1 MNLFDAIFTHDPS
14 SPAIYFGR
22 RRMTYGDLRAETLRM
37 ARIIRSL
44 GARRGDRIAL
54 LLHDSPEFV
63 EAFIATCS
71 LGAIAVPI
79 NMALR
84 RDEQCSILHNS
95 GANLLLVEGDSC
107 HTLLTHAPEKLR
119 SARNVVYVDRT
130 EETADGVA
138 DEVGQSFSIS
148 EERLRNPP
156 VALHSLSYL
165 RKEISETPD
174 PEFQNPA
181 DDDPAFI
188 LYTSGSTG
196 EPKGAVHSQAHIF
209 YTNQTFCR
217 EVLQLT
223 PQDRLFSSSRLPFAY
238 GLGNSFS
245 FPLLNGATTILT
257 SAKPTPDV
265 ISMVFDDSRP
275 TIFFGVPVVYNLL
288 LEHHRTRKQLDCSS
302 LRLCVSAGEALPS
315 HLGEEWER
323 EFGIQLLDGIGST
336 EMLHMFM
343 SNHANDVRYGSSG
356 RLLDG
361 YDARLLDENGKPAP
375 ENTEGNLW
383 IKGDSAALGYWENPA
398 ATETTFVNDWVRT
411 GDLYRYDTD
420 GYWFHMGRSD
430 DCFKSSGQWVSPVE
444 VEGVLLRHPGAAR
457 VAVVEDFDSD
467 ELPCAC
473 AFVVKQDVESDSGQ
487 LEQELRSLAAESLP
501 RFKQP
506 RKYVFV
512 AELPYTATGKIQR
525 FKLRQDLRAGRTMN
539 SIQETYAPNL
549 ACFGCGPANPKGLH
563 VRSFPNGDE
572 VVAEWQ
578 ASKEYEAFE
587 GMLNGGIIG
596 TLLDCHCNW
605 AAAYHLMKKTGADKP
620 PCTVTA
626 DYAIKLLRPTPTD
639 RPIKLVARV
648 VESTDTRAAV
658 EGELIAHDKVCATCT
673 GTFVAVKPGH
683 PAYHR
688 W

>member
-22 RRMTYGDLRAETLRM
+22 RKMTYGDLRAETLRM
-37 ARIIRSL
+37 GQWISSL

-63 EAFIATCS
+63 EAFIAICS

-84 RDEQCSILHNS
+84 HDEQCSILHNS
-95 GANLLLVEGDSC
+95 GANLLLIESEAC

-119 SARNVVYVDRT
+119 SLENVVYVERT
-130 EETADGVA
+130 EESRVEA
-138 DEVGQSFSIS
+138 IN
-148 EERLRNPP
+148 EEHPFLT
-156 VALHSLSYL
+156 LHSLNHL
-165 RKEISETPD
+165 RGKVTEDPD
-174 PEFQNPA
+174 PEFQGGA
-181 DDDPAFI
+181 EDDPAFI

-196 EPKGAVHSQAHIF
+196 EPKGAVHTQAHIF
-209 YTNQTFCR
+209 YTKETFCR

-223 PQDRLFSSSRLPFAY
+223 PADRLFSSSRLPFAY

-257 SAKPTPDV
+257 SAKPSPDV
-265 ISMVFDDSRP
+265 IERVFIDQKP

-288 LEHHRTRKQLDCSS
+288 LEHHRTKSKLDCSS
-302 LRLCVSAGEALPS
+302 LRMCVSAGEALPA

-323 EFGIQLLDGIGST
+323 EFGVQLLDGIGST

-343 SNHANDVRYGSSG
+343 SNHHNDVRYGSSG
-356 RLLDG
+356 RLLEG
-361 YDARLLDENGKPAP
+361 YDARLLDETGEPAP
-375 ENTEGNLW
+375 ENAEGNLW
-383 IKGDSAALGYWENPA
+383 IKGVSAALGYWENPA
-398 ATETTFVNDWVRT
+398 ATERTFVNGWVRT
-411 GDLYRYDTD
+411 GDLYRCDPD

-444 VEGVLLRHPGAAR
+444 VEGVLLRHAR
-457 VAVVEDFDSD
+457 VARAAVVEDFDSD
-467 ELPCAC
+467 QLPCAC
-473 AFVVKQDVESDSGQ
+473 AFVVKQDVEFDSGK
-487 LEQELRSLAAESLP
+487 LEQELRTLAAESLP

-512 AELPYTATGKIQR
+512 TELPYTATGKIQR
-525 FKLRQDLRAGRTMN
+525 FKLRQDLRAGRIMK
-539 SIQETYAPNL
+539 SIQETYAPNN

-563 VRSFPNGDE
+563 VRSFPDGDE

-605 AAAYHLMKKTGADKP
+605 AAAWHLMKKTGADKP

-626 DYAIKLLRPTPTD
+626 EYSIKLKRPTPTD
-639 RPIKLVARV
+639 VPIKLVARV
-648 VESTDTRAAV
+648 VDSTDERATV